1 LIHRCIS
8 CNLVLPIP
16 PNARAGGKL
25 KCIRCGQSIYI
36 RPSRGI
42 KQSRTISPERVVQR
56 DEPSSLHRRKKDI
69 LFSDVPLPDP
79 QIPCHACG
87 SYLPASFF
95 LASDPHCPKC
105 KEELSAS
112 DFPDE
117 LAWPEAAAGESSH
130 APRPKNARRGKTI
143 VEAIRARPVALWML
157 EEFNRNGGRLLRS
170 VAIEGIVARFGFD
183 FTYVTENTN
192 LGISKS
198 VLKEFKK
205 LTPDVVW
212 SWQFQCWTQKSPFDR
227 PGSRLA

>member
-1 LIHRCIS
+1 
-8 CNLVLPIP
+8 
-16 PNARAGGKL
+16 
-25 KCIRCGQSIYI
+25 
-36 RPSRGI
+36 
-42 KQSRTISPERVVQR
+42 
-56 DEPSSLHRRKKDI
+56 
-69 LFSDVPLPDP
+69 
-79 QIPCHACG
+79 
-87 SYLPASFF
+87 
-95 LASDPHCPKC
+95 
-105 KEELSAS
+105 
-112 DFPDE
+112 
-117 LAWPEAAAGESSH
+117 
-130 APRPKNARRGKTI
+130 
-143 VEAIRARPVALWML
+143 ML